1 MRRARRGARSAAV
14 AIAGLGL
21 VAAVLPA
28 AALAASPS
36 RAAAEA
42 PTVKLI
48 AAQRVIT
55 VQKFGKQ
62 RVFLDPGV
70 WVASLGSPLE
80 FDVQRSTYLQPVT
93 ITQVVHLPGGGT
105 RIRALP
111 GSLLDGFNGFRDFF
125 RLTVKNSKGTV
136 VARERVEFCPDFN
149 PERATPDSPATS
161 RYPQSCA
168 SDPFQKGNVWGIAK
182 GWAVDPFGGFGFG
195 PGLRLGLG
203 TYRVTMSINRPY
215 TGLLHISPA
224 NATTSVKV
232 RVVKATGCCGPS
244 RPQGRAPGRPL
255 SSLPRNVPYLAHPP
269 KDALPDLVP
278 LPSWGITTGHVGHE
292 DFVNFGAT
300 VWVGGT
306 SPLDVEGFRS
316 NGSPIMKA
324 YQYFW
329 RNGHIIG
336 RVRAGTMGFDRSP
349 SHSHWHFQQ
358 FAQYRL
364 LNSAK
369 AVAVRSQKV
378 GFCIAPTD
386 AVDMLLPGAMWQPQ
400 SIGFFGAC
408 GTPSSL
414 WVQEYMPVGW
424 GDTYFQFLSGQAFD
438 ISHVP
443 NGTYYIEIIANPEKV
458 LRETNTGN
466 DVSLRRIVL
475 GGRPGHRTVRVPAWH
490 GIDPEHTP
498 PPPPVPVPTPSP
510 TPAPS
515 STPSPAGA

>member
-1 MRRARRGARSAAV
+1 MRRPRRGLRSAAT

-21 VAAVLPA
+21 VAATAPGA
-28 AALAASPS
+28 SLASA
-36 RAAAEA
+36 RQADQG

-48 AAQRVIT
+48 VAQNVIT
-55 VQKFGKQ
+55 VQKQGKQ

-80 FDVQRSTYLQPVT
+80 FDVQRVTYLQPVT
-93 ITQVVHLPGGGT
+93 ITQVIHLPGGGT

-111 GSLLDGFNGFRDFF
+111 RSLLNGFNGLRDFV
-125 RLTVKNSKGTV
+125 RLTVKNSQGTV
-136 VARERVEFCPDFN
+136 VARERAGLCPAFN

-161 RYPQSCA
+161 PYPQFCTSN
-168 SDPFQKGNVWGIAK
+168 PFQKADVWGIPK

-195 PGLRLGLG
+195 PGLRLALG

-215 TGLLHISPA
+215 TGLLHVSPA
-224 NATTSVKV
+224 NATASVTV
-232 RVVKATGCCGPS
+232 RVVRATGCCGPS
-244 RPQGRAPGRPL
+244 RPQRRVPGLPL
-255 SSLPRNVPYLAHPP
+255 PSLPRNIPILATPP
-269 KDALPDLVP
+269 RAALPDLVP
-278 LPSWGITTGHVGHE
+278 LPSWGIATGRLGHH
-292 DFVNFGAT
+292 DFLNFGAT
-300 VWVGGT
+300 VWVGGN

-329 RNGHIIG
+329 RNGRVIG
-336 RVRAGTMGFDRSP
+336 RVRAGTMGFESGAGEN
-349 SHSHWHFQQ
+349 HWHFQQ

-386 AVDMLLPGAMWQPQ
+386 AIDMLLPSAVWQPSQ
-400 SIGFFGAC
+400 IGFFGAC
-408 GTPSSL
+408 GSPASL

-424 GDTYFQFLSGQAFD
+424 GDTYFQFLSGQGFD
-438 ISHVP
+438 ITNVP
-443 NGTYYIEIIANPEKV
+443 NGTYYIEIIANPERV
-458 LRETNTGN
+458 LRESNMGN
-466 DVSLRRIVL
+466 DVSLRRVLL

-490 GIDPEHTP
+490 GIDPENEAPTGP
-498 PPPPVPVPTPSP
+498 VPPPVVPAPA
-510 TPAPS
+510 PAPS
-515 STPSPAGA
+515 P